1 MKSLLIDT
9 SSQMLSVAINH
20 NEEVIAEINT
30 NVKVNHSETLMV
42 YIGQLFEIARISRSD
57 IERII
62 VARGPGSYTGLRIG
76 VTVSKVLAQQL
87 NIPLYS
93 VSSLFAMYVSSRIY
107 DKAVYPIIDARR
119 GSVFVAGYHNQDVVL
134 EPQHMELS
142 KLKQDDTAIIIGTLS
157 DKISSSIEGFRHVQT
172 RIADVERFDAQLKQ
186 EDIHGFV
193 PEYLRLS
200 EAEANWKL
208 QSEQ

>member
-9 SSQMLSVAINH
+9 SSQMLSIAINE
-20 NEEVIAEINT
+20 NNEVIAEINT

-42 YIGQLFEIARISRSD
+42 YIDQLFKIARLERSD
-57 IERII
+57 IDRII
-62 VARGPGSYTGLRIG
+62 TARGPGSYTGLRIG
-76 VTVSKVLAQQL
+76 ATVSKVLAHQL

-93 VSSLFAMYVSSRIY
+93 VSSLFAMYVSSGITN
-107 DKAVYPIIDARR
+107 KPVYPIIDARR
-119 GSVFVAGYHNQDVVL
+119 GTVFTAGYYNQDVVL
-134 EPQHMELS
+134 EPQHMEFS
-142 KLKQDDTAIIIGTLS
+142 SLKQDDTAIIIGTLS
-157 DKISSSIEGFRHVQT
+157 EKISSSIEGFRHVQT